1 MSLIPAAD
9 IVREKLAQAPPLLAE
24 HDLDLWLVFVRESSL
39 TRDPALELIY
49 PYDITWQSAFLIP
62 RSGQAIAIVGRY
74 DAENVERLEAYTEV
88 IGYDESI
95 RPALVEALARLQP
108 NSVAVNTSQN
118 DPAAD
123 GLTSGMRQMLKSI
136 LSEAGIETERMVSA
150 ETFLASLRGR
160 KSSSEL
166 ALIRQ
171 AIRTT
176 EQLYAEVGD
185 RIRPGVSERELAGY
199 LHTRLRELGLGTA
212 WDWNMNPIVNT
223 GPESQIGHAAPSD
236 LRVEPGHLVH
246 FDFGIRQ
253 DGFCSDIQR
262 MWYVLEPGAG
272 APPEPALR
280 VWEGVRAA
288 LVAGAKALRPG
299 IQGWEVDEVA
309 RNTLGEHGLPDYKH
323 AFGHHVGRVAHDGA
337 TVLGPRWDR
346 YGQTPYGRV
355 EAGNVFAVE
364 LGAPVEGRG
373 WIYLEENVLVTEE
386 GIEWLSEPQTELRLI
401 ESS

>member
-1 MSLIPAAD
+1 MIRAAE
-9 IVREKLAQAPPLLAE
+9 IVREKLAQAPPLLAD
-24 HDLDLWLVFVRESSL
+24 HDLDLWLVFVRETSL

-49 PYDITWQSAFLIP
+49 PYDVTWQSAFLIP

-74 DAENVERLEAYTEV
+74 DADNVERLEAYSDV

-108 NSVAVNTSQN
+108 ASLAVNTSQN

-123 GLTSGMRQMLKSI
+123 GLTSGMRQLLESI
-136 LSEAGIETERMVSA
+136 LSEAGIEAGRMVPA
-150 ETFLASLRGR
+150 EAFLASLRGR
-160 KSSSEL
+160 KSSSEV

-171 AIRTT
+171 AIETT
-176 EQLYAEVGD
+176 EQLYDEVGE
-185 RIRPGVSERELAGY
+185 RIRPGVSERELADY
-199 LHTRLRELGLGTA
+199 LHGRLRELGLGTA
-212 WDWNMNPIVNT
+212 WDWNMNPLVNT

-236 LRVEPGHLVH
+236 LRIEPGHLVH

-262 MWYVLEPGAG
+262 MWYVLEPGAS
-272 APPEPALR
+272 APPESALR

-288 LVAGAKALRPG
+288 LVAGAAALRPG
-299 IQGWEVDEVA
+299 NQGWQVDEIA
-309 RNTLGEHGLPDYKH
+309 RTTLREHGLPDYKH
-323 AFGHHVGRVAHDGA
+323 AFGHHIGRVAHDGA

-373 WIYLEENVLVTEE
+373 WVYLEENVLVTEE

-401 ESS
+401 EPS

>member
-1 MSLIPAAD
+1 MIRAAE
-9 IVREKLAQAPPLLAE
+9 IVREKLAQAPPLLAD
-24 HDLDLWLVFVRESSL
+24 HDLDLWLVFVRETSL

-49 PYDITWQSAFLIP
+49 PYDVTWQSAFLIP

-74 DAENVERLEAYTEV
+74 DADNVERLEAYSDV

-108 NSVAVNTSQN
+108 ASLAVNTSQN

-123 GLTSGMRQMLKSI
+123 GLTSGMRQLLESI
-136 LSEAGIETERMVSA
+136 LSEAGIEAGRMVPA
-150 ETFLASLRGR
+150 EAFLASLRGR
-160 KSSSEL
+160 KSSSEV

-171 AIRTT
+171 AIETT
-176 EQLYAEVGD
+176 EQLYDEVGE
-185 RIRPGVSERELAGY
+185 RIRPGVSERELADY
-199 LHTRLRELGLGTA
+199 LHGRLRELGLGTA
-212 WDWNMNPIVNT
+212 WDWNMNPLVNT

-236 LRVEPGHLVH
+236 LRIEPGHLVH

-262 MWYVLEPGAG
+262 MWYVLEPGAS
-272 APPEPALR
+272 APPESALR

-288 LVAGAKALRPG
+288 LVAGAAALRPG
-299 IQGWEVDEVA
+299 NQGWQVDEIA
-309 RNTLGEHGLPDYKH
+309 RTTLREHGLPDYKH
-323 AFGHHVGRVAHDGA
+323 AFGHHIGRVAHDGA

-373 WIYLEENVLVTEE
+373 WVYLEENVLVTEE

-401 ESS
+401 EP

>member
-1 MSLIPAAD
+1 MIRAAE
-9 IVREKLAQAPPLLAE
+9 IVREKLAQAPPLLAD
-24 HDLDLWLVFVRESSL
+24 HDLDLWLVFVRETSL

-49 PYDITWQSAFLIP
+49 PYDVTWQSAFLIP

-74 DAENVERLEAYTEV
+74 DADNVERLEAYSDV

-108 NSVAVNTSQN
+108 ASLAVNTSQN

-123 GLTSGMRQMLKSI
+123 GLTSGMRQLLESI
-136 LSEAGIETERMVSA
+136 LSEAGIEAGRMVPA
-150 ETFLASLRGR
+150 EAFLASLRGR
-160 KSSSEL
+160 KSSSEV

-171 AIRTT
+171 AIETT
-176 EQLYAEVGD
+176 EQLYDEVGE
-185 RIRPGVSERELAGY
+185 RIRPGVSERELADY
-199 LHTRLRELGLGTA
+199 LHGRLRELGLGTA
-212 WDWNMNPIVNT
+212 WDWNMNPLVNT

-236 LRVEPGHLVH
+236 LRIEPGHLVH

-262 MWYVLEPGAG
+262 MWYVLEPGAS
-272 APPEPALR
+272 APPESALR

-288 LVAGAKALRPG
+288 LVAGAAALRPG
-299 IQGWEVDEVA
+299 IQGWQVDEIA
-309 RNTLGEHGLPDYKH
+309 RTTLREHGLPDYKH
-323 AFGHHVGRVAHDGA
+323 AFGHHIGRVAHDGA

-373 WIYLEENVLVTEE
+373 WVYLEENVLVTEE

-401 ESS
+401 EPS

>member
-1 MSLIPAAD
+1 MIRAAE
-9 IVREKLAQAPPLLAE
+9 IVREKLAQAPPLLAD
-24 HDLDLWLVFVRESSL
+24 HDLDLWLVFVRETSL

-49 PYDITWQSAFLIP
+49 PYDVTWQSAFLIP

-74 DAENVERLEAYTEV
+74 DADNVERLEAYSNV

-108 NSVAVNTSQN
+108 ASLAVNTSQN

-123 GLTSGMRQMLKSI
+123 GLTSGMRQLLESI
-136 LSEAGIETERMVSA
+136 LSEAGIEAGRMVPA
-150 ETFLASLRGR
+150 EAFLASLRGR
-160 KSSSEL
+160 KSSSEV

-171 AIRTT
+171 AIETT
-176 EQLYAEVGD
+176 EQLYDEVGE
-185 RIRPGVSERELAGY
+185 RIRPGVSERELADY
-199 LHTRLRELGLGTA
+199 LHGRLRELGLGTA
-212 WDWNMNPIVNT
+212 WDWNMNPLVNT

-236 LRVEPGHLVH
+236 LRIEPGHLVH

-262 MWYVLEPGAG
+262 MWYVLEPGAS
-272 APPEPALR
+272 APPESALR

-288 LVAGAKALRPG
+288 LVAGAAALRPG
-299 IQGWEVDEVA
+299 NQGWQVDEIA
-309 RNTLGEHGLPDYKH
+309 RTTLREHGLPDYKH
-323 AFGHHVGRVAHDGA
+323 AFGHHIGRVAHDGA

-373 WIYLEENVLVTEE
+373 WVYLEENVLVTEE

-401 ESS
+401 EPS